1 MVLYSS
7 CSKGTERK
15 VPTMTAQQLNDLNAR
30 YDMNKIPAWV
40 IKKNCRSKYADAAC
54 ILAIQDETACF
65 TRETPKA
72 VLFEWSNTSL
82 NCCHVSGGQFWVAKS
97 LLK

>member
-1 MVLYSS
+1 
-7 CSKGTERK
+7 
-15 VPTMTAQQLNDLNAR
+15 MTTKQLRNLNDR

-65 TRETPKA
+65 IRETAKA

-82 NCCHVSGGQFWVAKS
+82 TSCKVSGGQFWVAKS

>member
-7 CSKGTERK
+7 CPKGTERK
-15 VPTMTAQQLNDLNAR
+15 APTMTDAIRNLNAR

-40 IKKNCRSKYADAAC
+40 IKKNCRAKYADAAC
-54 ILAIQDETACF
+54 ILAIQDKTACF
-65 TRETPKA
+65 IRETPKA
-72 VLFEWSNTSL
+72 VLFEWSNMSL
-82 NCCHVSGGQFWVAKS
+82 MCCKVSGGQFWVAKS

>member
-1 MVLYSS
+1 
-7 CSKGTERK
+7 
-15 VPTMTAQQLNDLNAR
+15 MTAQQLNDLNAR

-65 TRETPKA
+65 IRETPKA
-72 VLFEWSNTSL
+72 VLFEWSNMSL
-82 NCCHVSGGQFWVAKS
+82 NGCHVSGGQFWVAKS

>member
-1 MVLYSS
+1 
-7 CSKGTERK
+7 
-15 VPTMTAQQLNDLNAR
+15 MTAQQLNDLNAR

>member
-1 MVLYSS
+1 
-7 CSKGTERK
+7 
-15 VPTMTAQQLNDLNAR
+15 MTDAIRNLNAR

-40 IKKNCRSKYADAAC
+40 IEKNCHAKHAAAAC
-54 ILAIQDETACF
+54 VLAIEDETACF
-65 TRETPKA
+65 IRETLKA
-72 VLFEWSNTSL
+72 VLFEWSNMSL

>member
-15 VPTMTAQQLNDLNAR
+15 APTMTAQQLNDLNAR
-30 YDMNKIPAWV
+30 YDMTKIPAWV
-40 IKKNCRSKYADAAC
+40 ISRNCRAHLAEGAC
-54 ILAIQDETACF
+54 ILAIQDGTACF
-65 TRETPKA
+65 VRETAKA
-72 VLFEWSNTSL
+72 VLFEWQNTSL
-82 NCCHVSGGQFWVAKS
+82 TSCHVCGGQFWVAKS

>member
-1 MVLYSS
+1 
-7 CSKGTERK
+7 
-15 VPTMTAQQLNDLNAR
+15 MTAQQLNDLNTR

-54 ILAIQDETACF
+54 ILAIQDKTACF
-65 TRETPKA
+65 VRETAKA
-72 VLFEWSNTSL
+72 VLFEWSNMSL
-82 NCCHVSGGQFWVAKS
+82 MSCHVSGGQFWVAKS